1 MSIISLAVVIVF
13 KYYLYLYR
21 LITPWSYLFP
31 FLSSILSQ
39 LGLRWHRNRMLVRNP
54 LFPEEVSLFKALVNL
69 IQYSIQFNSIQFLD
83 PLILLFV
90 NENWKLAHT
99 WCVRCYLSSI
109 YLELCSDVST
119 NTRRDVITKAL
130 VAGSAALVAPT
141 LANAYDLPDLPYP
154 FEALEPYIDAPTMK
168 IHHDKHHA
176 TYVAN
181 INKVCLNK

>member
-1 MSIISLAVVIVF
+1 M
-13 KYYLYLYR
+13 K
-21 LITPWSYLFP
+21 LFI
-31 FLSSILSQ
+31 SILVINSVAA
-39 LGLRWHRNRMLVRNP
+39 WSP
-54 LFPEEVSLFKALVNL
+54 LTPKPNVGTQSVISGRSFF
-69 IQYSIQFNSIQFLD
+69 IFQFNSIQFLD